1 MRGRTHTIVPHH
13 LLGEEELR
21 RKLRSIFTDS
31 IILDSGFRIVV
42 VSNNVL
48 DMLEFR
54 SHELQGK
61 NINYITGSYDLV
73 SFMTYAL
80 QPGFFQEKTID
91 LISKSTKR
99 ISSVISGFYLGLV
112 SDVNGYIVLKLHDA
126 RAIQAAKKELE
137 AKRTEL
143 DNFIYR
149 TAHDLR
155 GPLATIRGLI
165 NLYNMKKDEFEADH
179 LIQLIN
185 LHAVQLDEK
194 LFKLLY
200 LAESDQNFNEPTYLL
215 NVGLL
220 ETYLRRKI
228 EADSFV
234 DFLDFHLN
242 SSKEEIHG
250 VNELL
255 TFSLAG
261 NILHFLLNLPKSTTR
276 DHQLIFT
283 IEDVQEEFRLRII
296 AKGFTISDEI
306 HNIIR
311 NFEAFYGDILT
322 YPDLFN
328 YFAALKI
335 AIRLKATIQL
345 SSSSSCHHEILISF
359 PKEESKN

>member
-1 MRGRTHTIVPHH
+1 MRGRTHTIAPHT
-13 LLGEEELR
+13 LIGEEELR

-54 SHELQGK
+54 SSELQGK
-61 NINYITGSYDLV
+61 NINYITGSYDFV

-126 RAIQAAKKELE
+126 EAIQSATRELD

-200 LAESDQNFNEPTYLL
+200 LAESDQSFSEPTYVLE
-215 NVGLL
+215 VRLL

-228 EADSFV
+228 EADSFI
-234 DFLDFHLN
+234 DFLDFHVN
-242 SSKEEIHG
+242 SSTEKIQG

-255 TFSLAG
+255 VFSLAG
-261 NILHFLLNLPKSTTR
+261 NMLHFMLNLPKSSTH
-276 DHQLIFT
+276 DHQLTFSLSV
-283 IEDVQEEFRLRII
+283 VQMEVHMRIM
-296 AKGFTISDEI
+296 AKGFTINDET
-306 HNIIR
+306 R
-311 NFEAFYGDILT
+311 SVLSNFETFYGDILT

-335 AIRLKATIQL
+335 AISLKATIQL
-345 SSSSSCHHEILISF
+345 MSSSFCNHEIMISI
-359 PKEESKN
+359 PKVE